1 MRRSPFSDSLLVSS
15 RELVYFQC
23 FVDNYMNFFL
33 LMFNWK
39 KMKKNLQPTTP
50 RVNLDDLLAV
60 ATRADG
66 VLTGVRSSMLA
77 PTAAKSPPLFSAT
90 QVGEICGLDAAGMQY
105 RVRKG
110 ELPAA
115 SELEPGKKR
124 KMFTLSDARS
134 WARHFRKKTLRPE
147 ATGGIVIA
155 AANFKGGVS
164 KTTTAVTLAQ
174 GLSLRGH
181 KVLVIDMDPQGSTSN
196 LFGFLNADIDD
207 DLTLLPLC
215 YGTEVSVDYAVQ
227 RTYWDGI
234 DIIPASLSLYSAEFA
249 LPSRQKDSAD
259 FEFWNVLKYGIDT
272 AREVYDVIIIDT
284 PPALS
289 YLTIN
294 ALLAA
299 DGLIMPIPPSTL
311 DFTSSTQF
319 WNLFN
324 QLANS
329 LIKMQGKTKEF
340 DFVSVLLARVDSNDT
355 SSTVVREWIS
365 AAYGE
370 IVLPV
375 EIPKTSVTSAASAE
389 FGTVYDANVS
399 EINARTYRRAFD
411 AYERFVDL
419 IEGQLQVA
427 WTRQLNELAQGNDTV
442 NVGGQ

>member
-1 MRRSPFSDSLLVSS
+1 
-15 RELVYFQC
+15 
-23 FVDNYMNFFL
+23 
-33 LMFNWK
+33 
-39 KMKKNLQPTTP
+39 MKKTSQPITP
-50 RVNLDDLLAV
+50 KVNLDDLLNIAK
-60 ATRADG
+60 RADG
-66 VLTGVRSSMLA
+66 VLTGVRASMLA
-77 PTAAKSPPLFSAT
+77 PEATKSPPLFSSA
-90 QVGEICGLDAAGMQY
+90 QVGEVCGLDAAGMQY
-105 RVRKG
+105 RIRKG

-124 KMFTLSDARS
+124 KMFTLADTRV
-134 WARHFRKKTLRPE
+134 WARNFRKKNLRPDD
-147 ATGGIVIA
+147 AVGVVVA

-196 LFGFLNADIDD
+196 LFGFLNADIEDEH
-207 DLTLLPLC
+207 TLLPLC
-215 YGTEVSVDYAVQ
+215 YGTEVSVDYAIQ
-227 RTYWDGI
+227 KTYWDGI
-234 DIIPASLSLYSAEFA
+234 DVIPSSLSLYSAEFA
-249 LPSRQKDSAD
+249 LPARQKDSAD
-259 FEFWNVLKYGIDT
+259 FEFWNVLKYGVDT
-272 AREVYDVIIIDT
+272 ARQNYDVIIIDT

-329 LIKMQGKTKEF
+329 LVKMQGKTKDF
-340 DFVSVLLARVDSNDT
+340 DFVNVLLARVDSNDT

-365 AAYGE
+365 AAYGD

-375 EIPKTSVTSAASAE
+375 EIPKTSVTAAASAE

-399 EINARTYRRAFD
+399 EINPRTYRRAFD
-411 AYERFVDL
+411 AYERFVE
-419 IEGQLQVA
+419 IVEGQLQVA
-427 WTRQLNELAQGNDTV
+427 WARQLNELENSGAK
-442 NVGGQ
+442 

>member
-1 MRRSPFSDSLLVSS
+1 
-15 RELVYFQC
+15 
-23 FVDNYMNFFL
+23 
-33 LMFNWK
+33 
-39 KMKKNLQPTTP
+39 
-50 RVNLDDLLAV
+50 
-60 ATRADG
+60 
-66 VLTGVRSSMLA
+66 MLA
-77 PTAAKSPPLFSAT
+77 PTAAKSPPLFTTS

-110 ELPAA
+110 ELPSAT
-115 SELEPGKKR
+115 ELEPGKKR
-124 KMFTLSDARS
+124 KMYTLAGARS
-134 WARHFRKKTLRPE
+134 WAQHFRKKFLRPRD
-147 ATGGIVIA
+147 AGGVVIA

-196 LFGFLNADIDD
+196 LFGLLNADIDD
-207 DLTLLPLC
+207 DMTLLPLC
-215 YGTEVSVDYAVQ
+215 YGTEVSVDYAIQ
-227 RTYWDGI
+227 PTYWDGV

-249 LPSRQKDSAD
+249 LPSRQKETVD
-259 FEFWNVLKYGIDT
+259 FEFWNVLKYGVDT
-272 AREVYDVIIIDT
+272 ARQNYDVIIIDT

-329 LIKMQGKTKEF
+329 LVKMQGKTKEF
-340 DFVSVLLARVDSNDT
+340 DFVSVLLSRVDANDT
-355 SSTVVREWIS
+355 ASPVVKEWIA

-370 IVLPV
+370 IVLNV
-375 EIPKTSVTSAASAE
+375 EIPKTTVTSAASAE
-389 FGTVYDANVS
+389 FGTVYDANVA
-399 EINARTYRRAFD
+399 EISPRTYRRAFD

-419 IEGQLQVA
+419 IEEQLHIA
-427 WTRQLNELAQGNDTV
+427 WTRQLNAINGADEGAVQT
-442 NVGGQ
+442 GG

>member
-1 MRRSPFSDSLLVSS
+1 
-15 RELVYFQC
+15 
-23 FVDNYMNFFL
+23 
-33 LMFNWK
+33 
-39 KMKKNLQPTTP
+39 MKKQNQPVKP
-50 RVNLDDLLAV
+50 RINLDDLLNIAN
-60 ATRADG
+60 RADG
-66 VLTGVRSSMLA
+66 VLTGVRASMLA
-77 PTAAKSPPLFSAT
+77 PQAMKSPPLFTAA
-90 QVGEICGLDAAGMQY
+90 QVGEVCGLDAAGMQY

-110 ELPAA
+110 ELPGA

-124 KMFTLSDARS
+124 KMFTLADTRL
-134 WARHFRKKTLRPE
+134 WARHFRKKNLRPSN
-147 ATGGIVIA
+147 AVGVVIA

-181 KVLVIDMDPQGSTSN
+181 KVLVIDMDPQSSTSN
-196 LFGFLNADIDD
+196 LFGFLNSDIDD
-207 DLTLLPLC
+207 DRTLLPLC
-215 YGTEVSVDYAVQ
+215 YGTEVSVDYAIQ
-227 RTYWDGI
+227 KTYWDGI
-234 DIIPASLSLYSAEFA
+234 DIIPSSLSLYSAEFA
-249 LPSRQKDSAD
+249 LPSRQKDSSD
-259 FEFWNVLKYGIDT
+259 FEFWNVLKYGVDT
-272 AREVYDVIIIDT
+272 ARENYDVIIIDT

-329 LIKMQGKTKEF
+329 LVKMQGKTKDF
-340 DFVSVLLARVDSNDT
+340 DFVSVLLSRVDSNDT
-355 SSTVVREWIS
+355 SSTIVREWIS
-365 AAYGE
+365 AAYGD

-389 FGTVYDANVS
+389 FGTVYDANVT
-399 EINARTYRRAFD
+399 EINPRTYRRAFD
-411 AYERFVDL
+411 AYERFVEL

-427 WTRQLNELAQGNDTV
+427 WTRQQNEMNSEVETGDK
-442 NVGGQ
+442 

>member
-1 MRRSPFSDSLLVSS
+1 MNSFSRMSILA
-15 RELVYFQC
+15 F
-23 FVDNYMNFFL
+23 
-33 LMFNWK
+33 
-39 KMKKNLQPTTP
+39 MKKTSQPITP
-50 RVNLDDLLAV
+50 KVNLDDLLNIAK
-60 ATRADG
+60 RADG
-66 VLTGVRSSMLA
+66 VLTGVRASMLA
-77 PTAAKSPPLFSAT
+77 PEATKSPPLFSSA
-90 QVGEICGLDAAGMQY
+90 QVGEVCGLDAAGMQY
-105 RVRKG
+105 RIRKG

-124 KMFTLSDARS
+124 KMFTLADTRV
-134 WARHFRKKTLRPE
+134 WARNFRKKNLRPDD
-147 ATGGIVIA
+147 AVGVVVA

-196 LFGFLNADIDD
+196 LFGFLNADIEDEH
-207 DLTLLPLC
+207 TLLPLC
-215 YGTEVSVDYAVQ
+215 YGTEVSVDYAIQ
-227 RTYWDGI
+227 KTYWDGI
-234 DIIPASLSLYSAEFA
+234 DVIPSSLSLYSAEFA
-249 LPSRQKDSAD
+249 LPARQKDSAD
-259 FEFWNVLKYGIDT
+259 FEFWNVLKYGVDT
-272 AREVYDVIIIDT
+272 ARQNYDVIIIDT

-329 LIKMQGKTKEF
+329 LVKMQGKTKDF
-340 DFVSVLLARVDSNDT
+340 DFVNVLLARVDSNDT

-365 AAYGE
+365 AAYGD

-375 EIPKTSVTSAASAE
+375 EIPKTSVTAAASAE

-399 EINARTYRRAFD
+399 EINPRTYRRAFD
-411 AYERFVDL
+411 AYERFVE
-419 IEGQLQVA
+419 IVEGQLQVA
-427 WTRQLNELAQGNDTV
+427 WARQLNELENSGAK
-442 NVGGQ
+442 